1 MHEKA
6 RLRRVKPFT
15 LHPSSVIWKSRD
27 YAGYTKQEL
36 EKYWASIFTK
46 QPEGVV
52 KVDTVIRP
60 SDTIY
65 SALISNDEIKEGLK
79 NLKDNSP
86 GPDGLKKSDVMKYQ
100 YKYSTLWH

>member
-1 MHEKA
+1 M
-6 RLRRVKPFT
+6 
-15 LHPSSVIWKSRD
+15 
-27 YAGYTKQEL
+27 
-36 EKYWASIFTK
+36 
-46 QPEGVV
+46 
-52 KVDTVIRP
+52 KVNTVIRP